1 MGLIMLIYDPAQDP
15 SNYVFRLLRLMNQLT
30 HTEVELDKY
39 RIIDFYLMFPSALAS
54 MRLPDIPALK
64 GVRQQVKSEE
74 NRYNAIRNPRLHFMK
89 VENLQLATVRHLVSI
104 GILDADAFEHRLL
117 KRTTT
122 PLGVELD
129 QRLTAAMKTAD
140 PISRV
145 LLNIISTV
153 QLLGKDGL
161 KARSKLMEHKY
172 DTE

>member
-1 MGLIMLIYDPAQDP
+1 
-15 SNYVFRLLRLMNQLT
+15 
-30 HTEVELDKY
+30 
-39 RIIDFYLMFPSALAS
+39 
-54 MRLPDIPALK
+54 MRLPDVPALK
-64 GVRQQVKSEE
+64 GMKQKVKSEE

-104 GILDADAFEHRLL
+104 GILDVDAFEHRML

-122 PLGVELD
+122 PLAVELD
-129 QRLTAAMKTAD
+129 QRLSEAMETAE
-140 PISRV
+140 PISRL

-161 KARSKLMEHKY
+161 KARSKLMEYKY